1 MKSKQVMKYLEYA
14 LTLLLIG
21 FASYAAIEY
30 ASGTQPIYVISDYPS
45 SMSPTMNY
53 ATVGVIYHTSFQDLK
68 VGDIIVFQDPEGYPV
83 TIVHRIT
90 AIVPCDN
97 GQKCLETKGDNNV
110 TNPTRD
116 PWFVTQSE
124 YKGQV
129 VLIIPYVGYI
139 SPTLWG
145 FKGDTVAL
153 PLIFVAILVILIL
166 YVREQK
172 QESSKEKKPAPE
184 QTKTNQKPDGDE
196 KAW

>member
-1 MKSKQVMKYLEYA
+1 MEYA
-14 LTLLLIG
+14 LTLLLIA
-21 FASYAAIEY
+21 FAAYATVEY

-53 ATVGVIYHTSFQDLK
+53 ATVGMVYHTPFQNLK

-83 TIVHRIT
+83 TIVHRIF

-97 GQKCLETKGDNNV
+97 GNECLETKGDNNV

-116 PWFVTQSE
+116 PWMVTQAE

-129 VLIIPYVGYI
+129 VLVIPYVGYI

-145 FKGDTVAL
+145 FKGATVAL
-153 PLIFVAILVILIL
+153 PVIFVAILIFFIL
-166 YVREQK
+166 YMREQK
-172 QESSKEKKPAPE
+172 TESKKEKIPDSPKEEP
-184 QTKTNQKPDGDE
+184 KTADKGAE
-196 KAW
+196 KTW